1 MLTDIYYVAQ
11 GTAANNRGQ
20 TPWSLWRKTSEEA
33 PVELIEGVER
43 LTVRFGIDLTPN
55 NLINAANRYVTYDQ
69 VAANVIR
76 ALRIVVTANSV
87 DVVGDTGQPM
97 ARTFSQTITFRNS

>member
-1 MLTDIYYVAQ
+1 MRV
-11 GTAANNRGQ
+11 
-20 TPWSLWRKTSEEA
+20 S
-33 PVELIEGVER
+33 
-43 LTVRFGIDLTPN
+43 FGIDTTPN

-87 DVVGDTGQPM
+87 DVVTDTGAPL